1 VPPTN
6 ANSAGGDGGARQA
19 CLEPSGSAGH
29 NSIASPA
36 AQQAAPKRYDGQL
49 ARYDAACRA
58 LAEARSVDEVKDIR
72 DKAVALAA
80 YARQAKNRDLE
91 GDAVE
96 IRMRATRR
104 LDQLRQ
110 AQKETVGLNPGGRP
124 VKSGVSETP
133 VLPTLASQGIDK
145 NLAKQARILGA
156 LSDDKFEQA
165 VTDAREATTRAFRNV
180 VNAVAIEQ
188 ERETYRA
195 RVETGATVADLEAL
209 AASGRKFGVICADPP
224 WEFEVYSG
232 KGKQRSPERH
242 YDTWPL
248 VRIKALPVGA
258 LAADDCALLLW
269 GVWPNLDVAL
279 EVVGAWGFKYQTAG
293 LLWVKTKEGAES
305 VALDGTGL
313 HWGMGYHTRAN
324 TEPCL
329 LATRGSP
336 RRLSADIHQVIVAP
350 VGAHSEKPDEA
361 YSRIHRLYPGPFLEL
376 FGRKRRDGWTV
387 WGNELDCYDR
397 NADVEGSFNEAYQVV
412 RERVAAGG
420 PKRVPK

>member
-1 VPPTN
+1 
-6 ANSAGGDGGARQA
+6 
-19 CLEPSGSAGH
+19 
-29 NSIASPA
+29 
-36 AQQAAPKRYDGQL
+36 
-49 ARYDAACRA
+49 

-209 AASGRKFGVICADPP
+209 AASGRRFGVICADPP

-329 LATRGSP
+329 LATRGCP

-387 WGNELDCYDR
+387 WGNEVDGYDR

-420 PKRVPK
+420 PKWVPK

>member
-1 VPPTN
+1 MPPTN

-19 CLEPSGSAGH
+19 CLEPSKSAGH
-29 NSIASPA
+29 NSLASPA

-72 DKAVALAA
+72 DKAVAMAA

-91 GDAVE
+91 ADAVE

-195 RVETGATVADLEAL
+195 RVETGATVSDLEAL

-224 WEFEVYSG
+224 WNLKSIRAGASSG
-232 KGKQRSPERH
+232 RPSGTTTRHRSMRSKRCRSAR
-242 YDTWPL
+242 L
-248 VRIKALPVGA
+248 RLIIVRFCYGRCGHIWMLPSKSSRRGDLNIKRP
-258 LAADDCALLLW
+258 
-269 GVWPNLDVAL
+269 
-279 EVVGAWGFKYQTAG
+279 
-293 LLWVKTKEGAES
+293 
-305 VALDGTGL
+305 
-313 HWGMGYHTRAN
+313 
-324 TEPCL
+324 
-329 LATRGSP
+329 GSC
-336 RRLSADIHQVIVAP
+336 
-350 VGAHSEKPDEA
+350 G
-361 YSRIHRLYPGPFLEL
+361 
-376 FGRKRRDGWTV
+376 
-387 WGNELDCYDR
+387 
-397 NADVEGSFNEAYQVV
+397 
-412 RERVAAGG
+412 
-420 PKRVPK
+420 

>member
-1 VPPTN
+1 MPPTN

-19 CLEPSGSAGH
+19 CLEPSKSAGR
-29 NSIASPA
+29 NSLASPA

-165 VTDAREATTRAFRNV
+165 VTDAREATTPMAPRSSRD
-180 VNAVAIEQ
+180 
-188 ERETYRA
+188 THSS
-195 RVETGATVADLEAL
+195 AL
-209 AASGRKFGVICADPP
+209 LPPPPRSSGRD
-224 WEFEVYSG
+224 
-232 KGKQRSPERH
+232 
-242 YDTWPL
+242 
-248 VRIKALPVGA
+248 
-258 LAADDCALLLW
+258 
-269 GVWPNLDVAL
+269 
-279 EVVGAWGFKYQTAG
+279 
-293 LLWVKTKEGAES
+293 
-305 VALDGTGL
+305 
-313 HWGMGYHTRAN
+313 
-324 TEPCL
+324 
-329 LATRGSP
+329 
-336 RRLSADIHQVIVAP
+336 
-350 VGAHSEKPDEA
+350 
-361 YSRIHRLYPGPFLEL
+361 
-376 FGRKRRDGWTV
+376 
-387 WGNELDCYDR
+387 
-397 NADVEGSFNEAYQVV
+397 
-412 RERVAAGG
+412 AAGRPPEIHG
-420 PKRVPK
+420 